1 MFRLFPLLLIP
12 LIVYN
17 LLALGGGFM
26 HHNIQDLLL
35 TSTTA
40 TDSGHHAVPIKMFSG
55 DTWYFSF
62 GDFLLFGSLIL
73 LFVEVVKAT
82 RTTANEIINH
92 GLSMLIFVIALI
104 EFITLK
110 GFATSPFF
118 FLMVMML
125 FDVIAGYTISIVAA
139 EHDLGLGRAG
149 TD

>member
-1 MFRLFPLLLIP
+1 MFRLFPLLIIP
-12 LIVYN
+12 LIIYN
-17 LLALGGGFM
+17 LFALGGGVVG
-26 HHNIQDLLL
+26 HYDIQDLLSL
-35 TSTTA
+35 NHSV
-40 TDSGHHAVPIKMFSG
+40 SVHMFSG
-55 DTWYFSF
+55 DYWKFSF
-62 GDFLLFGSLIL
+62 GDLLVLVSLIL

-92 GLSMLIFVIALI
+92 GLSLLVFVVALI

-118 FLMVMML
+118 FIMIMTL